1 MLLNVTEKVL
11 GTNENIL
18 SGKKCVMSLLYSTII
33 IVLYYYS
40 IMVLYLINY
49 TQILKIKKNK
59 QNKFS
64 YAM

>member
-59 QNKFS
+59 
-64 YAM
+64 

>member
-40 IMVLYLINY
+40 IIFDQLYSNFE
-49 TQILKIKKNK
+49 N
-59 QNKFS
+59 
-64 YAM
+64 